1 MTQASPSQLGPGDP
15 RRVYPPP
22 IQPFEQR
29 GQLSAGEAHHSVA
42 DRRPFEPGP
51 FQPLPDQHQ
60 ASAVIDQHLHAV
72 SALRAEY
79 ENRAAER
86 ILLQDR
92 LHRRRQPVRA
102 AAKIDR
108 ARRDQYPDPRRRH
121 DHAVAFNN
129 WRTSPRNPS
138 STPGPMRTIAPP
150 ISISIAAMPQSVRC
164 SATIGTN
171 SALGTPA
178 SATAAARNSRR
189 QL

>member
-1 MTQASPSQLGPGDP
+1 MTQASSSQLGPGDP

-29 GQLSAGEAHHSVA
+29 GELCAREAHLSVA

-60 ASAVIDQHLHAV
+60 AGAVIDQHLHAV
-72 SALRAEY
+72 SALRAEH

-92 LHRRRQPVRA
+92 LHRRRQPIRA
-102 AAKIDR
+102 ATKIDR
-108 ARRDQYPDPRRRH
+108 ARRDQYTDPRRWH
-121 DHAVAFNN
+121 DHAVAFNSR
-129 WRTSPRNPS
+129 RTSPRTAS
-138 STPGPMRTIAPP
+138 STPGPTRTTAPP
-150 ISISIAAMPQSVRC
+150 ISISAAPQPVRR

-171 SALGTPA
+171 SAFGTPA
-178 SATAAARNSRR
+178 SATAADRNSRR

>member
-29 GQLSAGEAHHSVA
+29 GQLCAGKTHHSLA

-60 ASAVIDQHLHAV
+60 AGAVIDQHLHAV
-72 SALRAEY
+72 RALRAEH

-92 LHRRRQPVRA
+92 LHRRRQPTRP

-108 ARRDQYPDPRRRH
+108 ARRYQYTDPRRWH
-121 DHAVAFNN
+121 DHAVAFNSR
-129 WRTSPRNPS
+129 RTAPRTAS
-138 STPGPMRTIAPP
+138 STPGPTRTIAPP
-150 ISISIAAMPQSVRC
+150 ISISIAAMPQPVRR

-171 SALGTPA
+171 SALG
-178 SATAAARNSRR
+178 
-189 QL
+189 